1 MTLKEEYIE
10 ALEVILN
17 DVNREYHN
25 SDYPDSEEE
34 HNIKVAALNKSML
47 LLTEH
52 M

>member
-10 ALEVILN
+10 ALKIILN

-25 SDYPDSEEE
+25 SDYPDSQKE
-34 HNIKVAALNKSML
+34 HDTKVAALSKAML
-47 LLTEH
+47 LITEH